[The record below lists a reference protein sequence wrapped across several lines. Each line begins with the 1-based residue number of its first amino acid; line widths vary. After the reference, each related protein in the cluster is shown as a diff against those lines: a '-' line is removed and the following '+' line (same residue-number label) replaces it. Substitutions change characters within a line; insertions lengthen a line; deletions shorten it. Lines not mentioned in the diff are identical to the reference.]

1 MFDLKTI
8 KTDYRLVVAGVVWT
22 LLICAAPIPLWGA
35 GVPLRFCAD
44 TTAMPRSGQ
53 RPDGSWKGVD
63 VEVARLIAAKL
74 DRPLQLIGCA
84 ADTCRWKKLKNGLCD
99 VVIGVP
105 EGMPNSPVATWIAP
119 YAAGQFGLVVQRG
132 NRTVQS
138 LGDLRGRRV
147 GLVTGTVP
155 LSSRDQTLVRFASR
169 KTLLDGFHAA
179 KLDGAL
185 ADTDF
190 TAWYL
195 RKHPQKPLQIVAEFV
210 PQHRWN
216 IGLAVR
222 ADDQQLRHQIKRA
235 VTNLLRRAEFTAIFA
250 KYGLVHRAPLVE
262 PSQPVVVTD
271 TWKKIQSEGKLSVSM
286 DPANLP
292 YSSAD
297 PEKPG
302 FDLELAQALAL
313 ELGVELE
320 LNWIDVLRETAIG
333 ALLQF
338 ECDVALGAAVDP
350 QAMDDEEELAGKV
363 IYSQPYYG
371 TGYLLV
377 KREDNPTVK
386 SLTELQ
392 GDRSRRI
399 GTQAGT
405 VADYNL
411 RQNGYLRRLFGTQ
424 LAVLTALDQGD
435 IDYAYLWSNIG
446 WMLKTSPELN
456 AVLIEDQVPEERWN
470 IAIAMRNGDTELKT
484 HVDAAIKRLI
494 EKGIVSETLAK
505 YHIPYFPAFQEAN
518 HAAAKPAGNGQ
529 TPLGQQQSTP
539 AVHQRIDRGLEP
551 KMDRRQHSR
560 KRYGGLAKIRSRG
573 TLVVAL
579 DQHNLP
585 FSTAHPK
592 PAGLD
597 YEIAQQIATALGVSL
612 DVYWAYSSHD
622 SYPGKLASKK
632 LCDVILGI
640 TPDDRF
646 AGRVIYTNPYYHAG
660 YQWAVRAEANSKS
673 LGDGPV
679 AVESG
684 VAVRGLQGRV
694 VRSYP
699 DLPALFVAVTSA
711 EVDAAYVVST
721 RGNWLAAQHWP
732 GRLEMLPASDTVD
745 RFPICAAVRRTEPDL
760 KEAIDEVFVELQ
772 ESATLEKLFARW
784 HIPIDVVSSR
794 SEVVQ

>member
-1 MFDLKTI
+1 VFGLKI
-8 KTDYRLVVAGVVWT
+8 IRTDYRLAVTGVIAT
-22 LLICAAPIPLWGA
+22 LLIGTAPLELWGA
-35 GVPLRFCAD
+35 GTPLRFCID
-44 TTAMPRSGQ
+44 STAMPRSGQ
-53 RPDGSWKGVD
+53 RPDGSWQGVD

-74 DRPLQLIGCA
+74 QRPYRLHGCP
-84 ADTCRWKKLKNGLCD
+84 ADACRWKKLKNGDCD

-105 EGMPNSPVATWIAP
+105 EGVPNRSIASWTAP
-119 YAAGQFGLVVQRG
+119 YAAGQFGLVTERE
-132 NRTVQS
+132 NRTIQS
-138 LGDLRGRRV
+138 LGNLRGRRV
-147 GLVTGTVP
+147 GLVTGTIP
-155 LSSRDQTLVRFASR
+155 LSGADHTLVRFASR
-169 KTLLDGFHAA
+169 KALLDGFRAA
-179 KLDGAL
+179 KLDAAL
-185 ADTDF
+185 VDTDF

-195 RKHPQKPLQIVAEFV
+195 RMHPEKPLRVVAEFV
-210 PQHRWN
+210 PQHRWS

-222 ADDQQLRHQIKRA
+222 ADQRQLKSQLERA
-235 VTNLLRRAEFTAIFA
+235 VTDLLERAAFTAIFA
-250 KYGLVHRAPLVE
+250 RYGLVHRAPLVE
-262 PSQPVVVTD
+262 PSRPVVVTD
-271 TWKKIQSEGKLSVSM
+271 TWKKIQREGKLSVSM

-302 FDLELAQALAL
+302 FDLELAQAVAS
-313 ELGVELE
+313 ELGVGLK
-320 LNWIDVLRETAIG
+320 LSWIDVLRETAIG
-333 ALLQF
+333 ELLDF

-363 IYSQPYYG
+363 IYSRPYYG

-377 KREDNPTVK
+377 KRDDSPAVK

-405 VADYNL
+405 IADYNL

-446 WMLKTSPELN
+446 WMVNTSPELN
-456 AVLIEDQVPEERWN
+456 AVLIEDQFPEERWN
-470 IAIAMRNGDTELKT
+470 IAIAMRRGDTELKT
-484 HVDAAIKRLI
+484 HVDAAVKRLI
-494 EKGIVSETLAK
+494 EKGVVSEILSK
-505 YHIPYFPAFQEAN
+505 YHTPYFPAFREAN
-518 HAAAKPAGNGQ
+518 HATTKPSAKGQ
-529 TPLGQQQSTP
+529 APLGQQQTAP
-539 AVHQRIDRGLEP
+539 TTHHQLDRGLEP

-560 KRYGGLAKIRSRG
+560 KQYGGLAKIRSRG

-592 PAGLD
+592 PSGLD
-597 YEIAQQIATALGVSL
+597 YEIAQQLASALGVSL
-612 DVYWAYSSHD
+612 EVYWAYSSHD

-632 LCDVILGI
+632 SCDVILGI

-646 AGRVIYTNPYYHAG
+646 TGRVIYTNPYYHAG
-660 YQWAVRAEANSKS
+660 YQWAVRPEMNSKPS
-673 LGDGPV
+673 ADRPV

-684 VAVRGLQGRV
+684 VAVRGLEGRV

-699 DLPALFVAVTSA
+699 DLSALFVAVTSG

-721 RGNWLAAQHWP
+721 RGNWLANRHWP
-732 GRLEMLPASDTVD
+732 GRLEMLPAGDTVD

-760 KEAIDEVFVELQ
+760 KEAIDEAFVELQ
-772 ESATLEKLFARW
+772 ESATLKKLFARW
-784 HIPIDVVSSR
+784 HIPIDVDRSH
-794 SEVVQ
+794 SEVVP

>member
-8 KTDYRLVVAGVVWT
+8 STDYRLVIAGVVWT
-22 LLICAAPIPLWGA
+22 LLVCAAPIQLWA
-35 GVPLRFCAD
+35 AEVPLRFCVD

-53 RPDGSWKGVD
+53 RPDGTWKGVD

-84 ADTCRWKKLKNGLCD
+84 ADTCRWRKLKNGLCD

-138 LGDLRGRRV
+138 LGDLRDHRV

-155 LSSRDQTLVRFASR
+155 LSSRNQTLVRFASR
-169 KTLLDGFHAA
+169 KALLDGFHAA

-216 IGLAVR
+216 VGLAVR
-222 ADDQQLRHQIKRA
+222 ADDQQLRLKIERA
-235 VTNLLRRAEFTAIFA
+235 VTNLLQRAEFTAIFA

-297 PEKPG
+297 PDKPG
-302 FDLELAQALAL
+302 FDLELAQALAI

-320 LNWIDVLRETAIG
+320 LNWIDVLRETAVG

-377 KREDNPTVK
+377 KREDSPTVK

-405 VADYNL
+405 IADYNL
-411 RQNGYLRRLFGTQ
+411 RQSGYLRRLFGTQ

-484 HVDAAIKRLI
+484 HVDAAIKRS
-494 EKGIVSETLAK
+494 IVQTSRLAK
-505 YHIPYFPAFQEAN
+505 P
-518 HAAAKPAGNGQ
+518 
-529 TPLGQQQSTP
+529 S
-539 AVHQRIDRGLEP
+539 
-551 KMDRRQHSR
+551 
-560 KRYGGLAKIRSRG
+560 
-573 TLVVAL
+573 
-579 DQHNLP
+579 
-585 FSTAHPK
+585 
-592 PAGLD
+592 
-597 YEIAQQIATALGVSL
+597 SL
-612 DVYWAYSSHD
+612 KV
-622 SYPGKLASKK
+622 
-632 LCDVILGI
+632 
-640 TPDDRF
+640 
-646 AGRVIYTNPYYHAG
+646 NPIG
-660 YQWAVRAEANSKS
+660 
-673 LGDGPV
+673 
-679 AVESG
+679 
-684 VAVRGLQGRV
+684 
-694 VRSYP
+694 
-699 DLPALFVAVTSA
+699 
-711 EVDAAYVVST
+711 EV
-721 RGNWLAAQHWP
+721 P
-732 GRLEMLPASDTVD
+732 
-745 RFPICAAVRRTEPDL
+745 
-760 KEAIDEVFVELQ
+760 
-772 ESATLEKLFARW
+772 
-784 HIPIDVVSSR
+784 
-794 SEVVQ
+794 